1 LTVSEYGEGMSD
13 ELDTRIKLAIYGAIA
28 ETGTVPTSTGISLNV
43 DLDEDKVR
51 SSFARLHGKRL
62 LVPEPGDLSRIRMA
76 PPFSGVPTAF
86 PVDARGNRYYA
97 NCVWDAFEIAAALS
111 ADAVSAAADAHTG
124 EPLTL
129 EVKDGRPVPQPY
141 VAHFAVPA
149 AHWWD
154 DIIFT

>member
-1 LTVSEYGEGMSD
+1 
-13 ELDTRIKLAIYGAIA
+13 
-28 ETGTVPTSTGISLNV
+28 
-43 DLDEDKVR
+43 
-51 SSFARLHGKRL
+51 
-62 LVPEPGDLSRIRMA
+62 MA

-86 PVDARGNRYYA
+86 PVDTQGKRYYA
-97 NCVWDAFEIAAALS
+97 NCVWDAFGIAAALR
-111 ADAVSAAADAHTG
+111 ADAVSAAADGQTG

-129 EVKDGRPVPQPY
+129 EVKNGRPVPQPY

>member
-1 LTVSEYGEGMSD
+1 MEWCEGMSD
-13 ELDTRIKLAIYGAIA
+13 ELDTRVKLAIYSAIA
-28 ETGTVPTSTGISLNV
+28 ETGAVPTSTGISLNI

-51 SSFARLHGKRL
+51 ASFARLHGKRL
-62 LVPEPGDLSRIRMA
+62 VVPEPGDPSRIRMA

-86 PVDARGNRYYA
+86 PVDAQGKRYYA
-97 NCVWDAFEIAAALS
+97 NCVWDAFGIAAALR
-111 ADAVSAAADAHTG
+111 ADAVSAAADGHTG

-129 EVKDGRPVPQPY
+129 EVKNGQPVPQPY